1 MVEKEKE
8 LWIKDHGD
16 KLVDVNTLEKG
27 LPFDK
32 NKDQKDPFLRKL
44 VTETVRIRKE
54 FVAVEK
60 KISSNKARK
69 CTRVLSAV
77 IKSTIVRKYYNSLP
91 DTSKIELV
99 AHPVGSFALKCQI
112 TFFLVRLPCIL
123 YLHLC
128 PVYFSPPSRRL
139 FSLSSDPPHSMFVF
153 LCFKLHIVQGV
164 FKKPLHCLSLII

>member
-1 MVEKEKE
+1 M
-8 LWIKDHGD
+8 WIKDHGD

-32 NKDQKDPFLRKL
+32 NRDQKDPFLRKL

-54 FVAVEK
+54 CVAVEK
-60 KISSNKARK
+60 KISYNKARK

-99 AHPVGSFALKCQI
+99 ATPVGSFALKC
-112 TFFLVRLPCIL
+112 
-123 YLHLC
+123 
-128 PVYFSPPSRRL
+128 
-139 FSLSSDPPHSMFVF
+139 
-153 LCFKLHIVQGV
+153 
-164 FKKPLHCLSLII
+164 